1 MVPLAPS
8 FDTVGWM
15 CQNIE
20 NLYKVAQVLLPVRQN
35 TAIHRPR
42 IYVASNLV
50 NNSEQSA
57 AITDWVQ
64 TLTNSS
70 ITSAPL
76 AADSLQS
83 SATFRT
89 LQGYEIWQQHGQ
101 WITECQPT
109 FADDVQQR
117 FTWCKEI
124 SYEQQQKASQQQQ
137 LIIQL
142 INMIFAHHDLMLLPT
157 TPGRS
162 PLLGQPA
169 NTMATYR
176 EDLMSLTAIA
186 GLTGRPQIHL
196 PLFNIEGAPCGLSL
210 IGNKNSD
217 LLLITMARELIK
229 QSETSTKAK
238 HTL

>member
-1 MVPLAPS
+1 
-8 FDTVGWM
+8 
-15 CQNIE
+15 
-20 NLYKVAQVLLPVRQN
+20 
-35 TAIHRPR
+35 
-42 IYVASNLV
+42 
-50 NNSEQSA
+50 
-57 AITDWVQ
+57 
-64 TLTNSS
+64 
-70 ITSAPL
+70 
-76 AADSLQS
+76 
-83 SATFRT
+83 
-89 LQGYEIWQQHGQ
+89 
-101 WITECQPT
+101 
-109 FADDVQQR
+109 
-117 FTWCKEI
+117 
-124 SYEQQQKASQQQQ
+124 
-137 LIIQL
+137 
-142 INMIFAHHDLMLLPT
+142 MIFAHHDLMLLPT